1 MIVEL
6 SPIKFSVEDFT
17 FYQTSDNVLLEQ
29 KQWSLPT

>member
-6 SPIKFSVEDFT
+6 SPSDFQIEHFT
-17 FYQTSDNVLLEQ
+17 FYQTSDNVLFEE